1 MNQSEDNHSE
11 GQVETRG
18 SQLIGYVTL
27 CNVINKYSCDD
38 DRLPR

>member
-18 SQLIGYVTL
+18 SCVIL
-27 CNVINKYSCDD
+27 CDVINKYSCDD